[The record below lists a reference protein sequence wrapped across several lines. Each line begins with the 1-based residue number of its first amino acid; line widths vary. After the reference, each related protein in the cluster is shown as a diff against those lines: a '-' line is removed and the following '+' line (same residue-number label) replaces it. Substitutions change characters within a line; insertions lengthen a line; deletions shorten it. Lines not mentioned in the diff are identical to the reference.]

1 MQITAEPFEVA
12 ARPLTLAVG
21 AIAIEHCR
29 MARPGIGARVHRV
42 SPEPRQAGLAG
53 ARRQGADRRIVG
65 PQHWLRHDVLADQPG
80 EGEQPPGD
88 MAHPLGHDGAI
99 DVDALARQD
108 ARLPVERKPIAV
120 FRDGDVGQQPW
131 PGAAFL
137 DRQLWR
143 RRLEH
148 GLAEPTGVF
157 GPDMA
162 DHLQPDRDLL
172 QHLGRG
178 LAELDQAGRI
188 ADAAAAGDL
197 WFVHHHLARQMRRQR
212 LAAGGFPPR
221 LGLGE

>member
-1 MQITAEPFEVA
+1 MGDPRGIPAVQPIERLVAGEGVGVQITAEPFEVA

-65 PQHWLRHDVLADQPG
+65 PQHRLRHDVLADQPG

-143 RRLEH
+143 RRGFRLK
-148 GLAEPTGVF
+148 P
-157 GPDMA
+157 
-162 DHLQPDRDLL
+162 
-172 QHLGRG
+172 
-178 LAELDQAGRI
+178 AGYSEVKPASVPI
-188 ADAAAAGDL
+188 
-197 WFVHHHLARQMRRQR
+197 
-212 LAAGGFPPR
+212 
-221 LGLGE
+221 